1 MQGGEKCSAG
11 MVMEDMVVFIHSPIL
26 YNMHKEAK

>member
-1 MQGGEKCSAG
+1 

-26 YNMHKEAK
+26 YNMHKEAKW